1 MRHRK
6 PWTWR
11 GCELALLWSL
21 AACSPGVEVVF
32 EPGVVARIDST
43 SISAAE
49 MRDFVVSMPQ
59 SLRLQGLGAL
69 VRKHYLRSMLAK
81 YLLVLEA
88 KERGLDT
95 AQVVQTKVMHYWRQH
110 LVDTYR
116 RLALVPKVQ
125 VSEEEVRA
133 YFAHSGLDRKRQ
145 MAGILVKEDSTA
157 KQIYE
162 ELKAGGDFA
171 QLAAEYTI
179 DERSAAQG
187 GVLGFIDLKQARR
200 LQIPDEVFRNLPSG
214 QLSPILPMGTRY
226 QIVRFLQDQSVPLA
240 EKRQQIRDILYE
252 RKRLEQENAEIA
264 TLARKLDVQLVSAG
278 LELLLNKAALHT
290 QVRLAHLGTEEVGQP
305 LFTYKGGQISLG
317 EYLNAL
323 WKDLR
328 ALSGWGVR
336 DSAEVVDTARE
347 LVLTPALLAEA
358 AQRAGLAETVDGQR
372 RLQEIRTEFLIK
384 QLREEAVIDQS
395 EASQEEARD
404 FYDTNEALFREPA
417 QYIVVEVLVETEVE
431 AAGLLRALERG
442 APLGTLAPKHTIR
455 SGMKREEG
463 LLHLGEYE
471 RLTLPRLFKA
481 VKAAELDKITGPVPV
496 EGGYS
501 IFRVL
506 NREGGELSPFFQV
519 EKKARALVRGQKRE
533 QLFEEL
539 IDDLLDKYKER
550 IAISDSALAAAL
562 PDTFLQHHAWEA
574 PTEGEFYRGP

>member
-1 MRHRK
+1 M
-6 PWTWR
+6 
-11 GCELALLWSL
+11 WSL
-21 AACSPGVEVVF
+21 AACSPGVEVVL

-49 MRDFVVSMPQ
+49 MRDFVVQMPQ
-59 SLRLQGLGAL
+59 SLRLQGQGDPA
-69 VRKHYLRSMLAK
+69 RKRYLRSMLAK

-116 RLALVPKVQ
+116 QLALVPNVQ
-125 VSEEEVRA
+125 VSEEEVGA

-145 MAGILVKEDSTA
+145 MAGILVEEDSTA

-162 ELKAGGDFA
+162 QLEAGGDFA
-171 QLAAEYTI
+171 QLAAEYTV
-179 DERSAAQG
+179 DERSASQG
-187 GVLGFIDLKQARR
+187 GILGFIDLGQARR
-200 LQIPDEVFRNLPSG
+200 LQIPDEVFRSLPSG

-226 QIVRFLQDQSVPLA
+226 QIVRFLQDQPVPLA

-252 RKRLEQENAEIA
+252 RKRLEQERAEIA
-264 TLARKLDVQLVSAG
+264 TLARKLDVQLVPEG
-278 LELLLNKAALHT
+278 LDILLDKAALHT
-290 QVRLAHLGTEEVGQP
+290 RVRLAHLTDEEVGQP
-305 LFTYKGGQISLG
+305 LFTYKGGQIALG
-317 EYLNAL
+317 DYLNAL
-323 WKDLR
+323 WKDMR

-347 LVLTPALLAEA
+347 LVLMPALLAEA
-358 AQRAGLAETVDGQR
+358 AQRAGLEEMADGQQ
-372 RLQEIRTEFLIK
+372 RLAEIRTEFMIK
-384 QLREEAVIDQS
+384 QLRQEEVIDQS

-404 FYDTNEALFREPA
+404 FYDNNEELFREPA

-431 AAGLLRALERG
+431 AAGLLRTIAQG
-442 APLGTLAPKHTIR
+442 ATLGMLAQKHTIR
-455 SGMKREEG
+455 PGMKKEDG

-471 RLTLPRLFKA
+471 RLMLPRLFKA
-481 VKAAELDKITGPVPV
+481 VKAADLNKITGPEHV

-501 IFRVL
+501 IFKVL
-506 NREGGELSPFFQV
+506 NRQGGELSPFFQV

-533 QLFEEL
+533 QFFEDL

-550 IAISDSALAAAL
+550 IAVSDSALAAAL
-562 PDTFLQHHAWEA
+562 PDAFLQRHAWEA
-574 PTEGEFYRGP
+574 PTKGE

>member
-1 MRHRK
+1 M
-6 PWTWR
+6 
-11 GCELALLWSL
+11 WSL
-21 AACSPGVEVVF
+21 AACSPGVEVVL

-49 MRDFVVSMPQ
+49 MRDFVVQMPQ
-59 SLRLQGLGAL
+59 SLRLQGQGDPA
-69 VRKHYLRSMLAK
+69 RKRYLRSMLAK

-116 RLALVPKVQ
+116 QLALAPNVQ
-125 VSEEEVRA
+125 VSEEEVGA

-145 MAGILVKEDSTA
+145 MAGILVEEDSTA

-162 ELKAGGDFA
+162 QLETGEDFA

-179 DERSAAQG
+179 DERSASQG
-187 GVLGFIDLKQARR
+187 GILGFIDLEQARR
-200 LQIPDEVFRNLPSG
+200 LQIPDEVFRSLPSG

-226 QIVRFLQDQSVPLA
+226 QIVRFLQDQPVPLA

-252 RKRLEQENAEIA
+252 RKRLEQERAETA
-264 TLARKLDVQLVSAG
+264 TLARKLDVQLVPEG
-278 LELLLNKAALHT
+278 LEILLDKAALHT
-290 QVRLAHLGTEEVGQP
+290 RVRLAHLTDEEVGQP
-305 LFTYKGGQISLG
+305 LFTYDGGQIALG
-317 EYLNAL
+317 DYLNAL
-323 WKDLR
+323 WKDMR

-336 DSAEVVDTARE
+336 DSAEVIDTARE
-347 LVLTPALLAEA
+347 LVLMPALLAEA
-358 AQRAGLAETVDGQR
+358 AQRAGLEEMRDGQQ
-372 RLQEIRTEFLIK
+372 RLAEIRTEFMIK
-384 QLREEAVIDQS
+384 QLRQEEVIDQS

-404 FYDTNEALFREPA
+404 FYDDNEELFREPA

-431 AAGLLRALERG
+431 AAGLLHAITQG
-442 APLGTLAPKHTIR
+442 ATLGMLAQKHTIR
-455 SGMKREEG
+455 PGMKKEDG

-481 VKAAELDKITGPVPV
+481 VKAADLNKITGPEHV

-501 IFRVL
+501 IFKVL
-506 NREGGELSPFFQV
+506 NHQGGELSPFFQV

-533 QLFEEL
+533 QLFEDL
-539 IDDLLDKYKER
+539 IDDLLDKYEER
-550 IAISDSALAAAL
+550 IAVSDSALAAAL
-562 PDTFLQHHAWEA
+562 PDAFLQRHAWEA
-574 PTEGEFYRGP
+574 PTKGE

>member
-1 MRHRK
+1 M
-6 PWTWR
+6 
-11 GCELALLWSL
+11 WSL
-21 AACSPGVEVVF
+21 AACSPGVEVVL

-49 MRDFVVSMPQ
+49 MRDFVVQMPQ
-59 SLRLQGLGAL
+59 SLRLQGQGDPA
-69 VRKHYLRSMLAK
+69 RKRYLRSMLAK

-95 AQVVQTKVMHYWRQH
+95 AEVVQTKVMHYWRQH

-116 RLALVPKVQ
+116 QLALAPNVQ
-125 VSEEEVRA
+125 VSEEEVGA

-145 MAGILVKEDSTA
+145 MAGILVEEDSTA

-162 ELKAGGDFA
+162 QLETGEDFA

-179 DERSAAQG
+179 DERSASQG
-187 GVLGFIDLKQARR
+187 GILGFIDLEQARR
-200 LQIPDEVFRNLPSG
+200 LQIPDEVFRSLPSG

-226 QIVRFLQDQSVPLA
+226 QIVRFLQDQPVPLA

-252 RKRLEQENAEIA
+252 RKRLEQERAEIA
-264 TLARKLDVQLVSAG
+264 TLARKLDVQLVPEG
-278 LELLLNKAALHT
+278 LEILLDKAALHT
-290 QVRLAHLGTEEVGQP
+290 RVRLAHLTDEEVGQP
-305 LFTYKGGQISLG
+305 LFTYDGGQIALG
-317 EYLNAL
+317 DYLNAL
-323 WKDLR
+323 WKDMR

-336 DSAEVVDTARE
+336 DSAEVIDTARE
-347 LVLTPALLAEA
+347 LVLMPALLAEA
-358 AQRAGLAETVDGQR
+358 AQRAGLEEMRDGQQ
-372 RLQEIRTEFLIK
+372 RLAEIRTEFMIK
-384 QLREEAVIDQS
+384 QLRQEEVIDQS

-404 FYDTNEALFREPA
+404 FYDDNEELFREPA

-431 AAGLLRALERG
+431 AAGLLRAIAQG
-442 APLGTLAPKHTIR
+442 ATLGMLAQKHTIR
-455 SGMKREEG
+455 PGMKKEDG

-481 VKAAELDKITGPVPV
+481 VKAADLNKITGSEHV

-501 IFRVL
+501 IFKVL
-506 NREGGELSPFFQV
+506 NRQGGELSPFFQV

-533 QLFEEL
+533 QFFEDL

-550 IAISDSALAAAL
+550 IAVSDSALAAAL
-562 PDTFLQHHAWEA
+562 PDAFLQRHAWEA
-574 PTEGEFYRGP
+574 PTKGE

>member
-1 MRHRK
+1 M
-6 PWTWR
+6 
-11 GCELALLWSL
+11 WSL
-21 AACSPGVEVVF
+21 AACSPGVEVVL

-49 MRDFVVSMPQ
+49 MRDFVVQMPQ
-59 SLRLQGLGAL
+59 SLRLQGQGDPA
-69 VRKHYLRSMLAK
+69 RKRYLRSMLAK

-116 RLALVPKVQ
+116 QLALVPNVQ

-145 MAGILVKEDSTA
+145 MAGILVEEDSTA

-162 ELKAGGDFA
+162 QLEAGGDFA
-171 QLAAEYTI
+171 QLAAEYTV
-179 DERSAAQG
+179 DERSASQG
-187 GVLGFIDLKQARR
+187 GILGFIDLGQARR
-200 LQIPDEVFRNLPSG
+200 LQIPDEVFRSLPSG

-226 QIVRFLQDQSVPLA
+226 QIVRFLQDQPVPLA

-252 RKRLEQENAEIA
+252 RKRLEQERAEIA
-264 TLARKLDVQLVSAG
+264 TLARKLDVQLVPEG
-278 LELLLNKAALHT
+278 LDILLDKAALHT
-290 QVRLAHLGTEEVGQP
+290 RVRLAHLTDEEVGQP
-305 LFTYKGGQISLG
+305 LFTYKGGQIALG
-317 EYLNAL
+317 DYLNAL
-323 WKDLR
+323 WKDMR

-347 LVLTPALLAEA
+347 LVLMPALLAEA
-358 AQRAGLAETVDGQR
+358 AQRAGLEEMADGQQ
-372 RLQEIRTEFLIK
+372 RLAEIRTEFMIK
-384 QLREEAVIDQS
+384 QLRQEEVIDQS

-404 FYDTNEALFREPA
+404 FYDNNEELFREPA

-431 AAGLLRALERG
+431 AAGLLRTIAQG
-442 APLGTLAPKHTIR
+442 ATLGMLAQKHTIR
-455 SGMKREEG
+455 PGMKKEDG

-471 RLTLPRLFKA
+471 RLMLPRLFKA
-481 VKAAELDKITGPVPV
+481 VKAADLNKITGPEHV

-501 IFRVL
+501 IFKVL
-506 NREGGELSPFFQV
+506 NRQGGELSPFFQV

-533 QLFEEL
+533 QFFEDL

-550 IAISDSALAAAL
+550 IAVSDSALAAAL
-562 PDTFLQHHAWEA
+562 PDAFLQRHAWEA
-574 PTEGEFYRGP
+574 PTKGE

>member
-1 MRHRK
+1 M
-6 PWTWR
+6 
-11 GCELALLWSL
+11 WSL
-21 AACSPGVEVVF
+21 AACSPGVEVVL

-49 MRDFVVSMPQ
+49 MRDFVVQMPQ
-59 SLRLQGLGAL
+59 SLRLQGQGDPA
-69 VRKHYLRSMLAK
+69 RKRYLHSMLAK

-116 RLALVPKVQ
+116 QLALAPNVQ
-125 VSEEEVRA
+125 VSEEEVGA

-145 MAGILVKEDSTA
+145 MAGILVEEDSTA

-162 ELKAGGDFA
+162 QLETGEDFA
-171 QLAAEYTI
+171 QLAAEYTV
-179 DERSAAQG
+179 DERSASQG
-187 GVLGFIDLKQARR
+187 GILGFIDLEQARR
-200 LQIPDEVFRNLPSG
+200 LQIPDEVFRSLPSG

-226 QIVRFLQDQSVPLA
+226 QIVRFLQDQPVPLA

-252 RKRLEQENAEIA
+252 RKRLEQESAEIA
-264 TLARKLDVQLVSAG
+264 TLARKLDVQLVPEG
-278 LELLLNKAALHT
+278 LDILLDKAVLHT
-290 QVRLAHLGTEEVGQP
+290 RVRLAHLTDEEVGQP
-305 LFTYKGGQISLG
+305 LFTYDGGQIALG
-317 EYLNAL
+317 DYLNAL
-323 WKDLR
+323 WKDMR

-347 LVLTPALLAEA
+347 LVLMPALLAEA
-358 AQRAGLAETVDGQR
+358 AQRAGLEEMEDGQQ
-372 RLQEIRTEFLIK
+372 RLAEIRTEFMIK
-384 QLREEAVIDQS
+384 QLRQEEVIDQS

-404 FYDTNEALFREPA
+404 FYDDNEELFREPA
-417 QYIVVEVLVETEVE
+417 QYIVAEVLVETEVE
-431 AAGLLRALERG
+431 AAGLLRAIAQG
-442 APLGTLAPKHTIR
+442 ATLGMLAQKHTIR
-455 SGMKREEG
+455 PGMKKEDG

-481 VKAAELDKITGPVPV
+481 VKAADLNKITGSEHV

-501 IFRVL
+501 IFKVL
-506 NREGGELSPFFQV
+506 NRQGGELSPFFQV

-533 QLFEEL
+533 QFFEDL

-550 IAISDSALAAAL
+550 IAVSDSALAAAL
-562 PDTFLQHHAWEA
+562 PDAFLQRHAWEA
-574 PTEGEFYRGP
+574 PTKGE

>member
-1 MRHRK
+1 M
-6 PWTWR
+6 
-11 GCELALLWSL
+11 WSL
-21 AACSPGVEVVF
+21 AACSPGVEVVL

-49 MRDFVVSMPQ
+49 MRDFVVQMPQ
-59 SLRLQGLGAL
+59 SLRLQGQGDPA
-69 VRKHYLRSMLAK
+69 RKRYLHSMLAK

-116 RLALVPKVQ
+116 QLALAPNVQ
-125 VSEEEVRA
+125 VSEEEVGA

-145 MAGILVKEDSTA
+145 MAGILVEEDSTA

-162 ELKAGGDFA
+162 QLETGEDFA

-179 DERSAAQG
+179 DERSASQG
-187 GVLGFIDLKQARR
+187 GILGFIDLEQARR
-200 LQIPDEVFRNLPSG
+200 LQIPDEVFRSLPSG

-226 QIVRFLQDQSVPLA
+226 QIVRFLQDQPVPLA

-252 RKRLEQENAEIA
+252 RKRLEQERAETA
-264 TLARKLDVQLVSAG
+264 TLARKLDVQLVPEG
-278 LELLLNKAALHT
+278 LEILLDKAALHT
-290 QVRLAHLGTEEVGQP
+290 RVRLAHLTDEEVGQP
-305 LFTYKGGQISLG
+305 LFTYDGGQIALG
-317 EYLNAL
+317 DYLNAL
-323 WKDLR
+323 WKDMR

-336 DSAEVVDTARE
+336 DSAEVIDTARE
-347 LVLTPALLAEA
+347 LVLMPALLAEA
-358 AQRAGLAETVDGQR
+358 AQRAGLEEMRDGQQ
-372 RLQEIRTEFLIK
+372 RLAEIRTEFMIK
-384 QLREEAVIDQS
+384 QLRQEEVIDQS

-404 FYDTNEALFREPA
+404 FYDDNEELFREPA

-431 AAGLLRALERG
+431 AAGLLHAITQG
-442 APLGTLAPKHTIR
+442 ATLGMLAQKHTIR
-455 SGMKREEG
+455 PGMKKEDG

-481 VKAAELDKITGPVPV
+481 VKAADLNKITGPEHV

-501 IFRVL
+501 IFKVL
-506 NREGGELSPFFQV
+506 NHQGGELSPFFQV

-533 QLFEEL
+533 QLFEDL
-539 IDDLLDKYKER
+539 IDDLLDKYEER
-550 IAISDSALAAAL
+550 IAVSDSALAAAL
-562 PDTFLQHHAWEA
+562 PDAFLQRHAWEA
-574 PTEGEFYRGP
+574 PTKGE

>member
-1 MRHRK
+1 M
-6 PWTWR
+6 
-11 GCELALLWSL
+11 WSL
-21 AACSPGVEVVF
+21 AACSPGVEVVL

-49 MRDFVVSMPQ
+49 MRDFVVQMPQ
-59 SLRLQGLGAL
+59 SLRLQGQGDPA
-69 VRKHYLRSMLAK
+69 RKRYLRSMLAK

-116 RLALVPKVQ
+116 QLALAPNVQ

-145 MAGILVKEDSTA
+145 MAGILVEEDSTA

-162 ELKAGGDFA
+162 QLEAGGDFA
-171 QLAAEYTI
+171 QLAAEYTV
-179 DERSAAQG
+179 DERSASQG
-187 GVLGFIDLKQARR
+187 GILGFIDLEQARR
-200 LQIPDEVFRNLPSG
+200 LQIPDEVFRSLPSG

-226 QIVRFLQDQSVPLA
+226 QIVRFLQDQPVPLA

-252 RKRLEQENAEIA
+252 RKRLEQERAEIA
-264 TLARKLDVQLVSAG
+264 TLARKLDVQLVPEG
-278 LELLLNKAALHT
+278 LDILLDKAALHT
-290 QVRLAHLGTEEVGQP
+290 RVRLAHLTDEEVGQP
-305 LFTYKGGQISLG
+305 LFTYDGGQIALG
-317 EYLNAL
+317 DYLNAL
-323 WKDLR
+323 WKDMR

-336 DSAEVVDTARE
+336 DSAEVIDTARE
-347 LVLTPALLAEA
+347 LVLMPALLAEA
-358 AQRAGLAETVDGQR
+358 AQRAGLEEMADGQQ
-372 RLQEIRTEFLIK
+372 RLAEIRTEFMIK
-384 QLREEAVIDQS
+384 QLRQEEVIDQS

-404 FYDTNEALFREPA
+404 FYDDNEELFREPA

-431 AAGLLRALERG
+431 AAGLLRAIAQG
-442 APLGTLAPKHTIR
+442 ATLGMLAQKHTIR
-455 SGMKREEG
+455 PGMKKEDG

-481 VKAAELDKITGPVPV
+481 VKAADLNKITGSEHV

-501 IFRVL
+501 IFKVL
-506 NREGGELSPFFQV
+506 NRQGGELSPFFQV

-533 QLFEEL
+533 QFFEDL

-550 IAISDSALAAAL
+550 IAVSDSALAAAL
-562 PDTFLQHHAWEA
+562 PDAFLQRHAWEA
-574 PTEGEFYRGP
+574 PTKGE

>member
-1 MRHRK
+1 M
-6 PWTWR
+6 
-11 GCELALLWSL
+11 WSL
-21 AACSPGVEVVF
+21 AACSPGVEVVL

-49 MRDFVVSMPQ
+49 MRDFVVQMPQ
-59 SLRLQGLGAL
+59 SLRLQGQGDPA
-69 VRKHYLRSMLAK
+69 RKRYLHSMLAK

-95 AQVVQTKVMHYWRQH
+95 AEVVQTKVMHYWRQH

-116 RLALVPKVQ
+116 QLALAPNVQ
-125 VSEEEVRA
+125 VSEEEVGA

-145 MAGILVKEDSTA
+145 MAGILVEEDSTA

-162 ELKAGGDFA
+162 QLETGEDFA

-179 DERSAAQG
+179 DERSASQG
-187 GVLGFIDLKQARR
+187 GILGFIDLEQARR
-200 LQIPDEVFRNLPSG
+200 LQIPDEVFRSLPSG

-226 QIVRFLQDQSVPLA
+226 QIVRFLQDQPVPLA

-252 RKRLEQENAEIA
+252 RKRLEQERAEIA
-264 TLARKLDVQLVSAG
+264 TLARKLDVQLVPEG
-278 LELLLNKAALHT
+278 LEILLDKAALHT
-290 QVRLAHLGTEEVGQP
+290 RVRLAHLTDEEVGQP
-305 LFTYKGGQISLG
+305 LFTYDGGQIALG
-317 EYLNAL
+317 DYLNAL
-323 WKDLR
+323 WKDMR

-336 DSAEVVDTARE
+336 DSAEVIDTARE
-347 LVLTPALLAEA
+347 LLLMPALLAEA
-358 AQRAGLAETVDGQR
+358 AQRAGLEEMADGQQ
-372 RLQEIRTEFLIK
+372 RLAEIRTEFMIK
-384 QLREEAVIDQS
+384 QLRQEEVIDQS

-404 FYDTNEALFREPA
+404 FYDDNEELFREPA

-431 AAGLLRALERG
+431 AAGLLRAIAQG
-442 APLGTLAPKHTIR
+442 ATLGMLAQKHTIR
-455 SGMKREEG
+455 PGMKKEDG

-481 VKAAELDKITGPVPV
+481 VKAADLNKITGSEHV

-501 IFRVL
+501 IFKVL
-506 NREGGELSPFFQV
+506 NRQGGELSPFFQV

-533 QLFEEL
+533 QFFEDL

-550 IAISDSALAAAL
+550 IAVSDSALAAAL
-562 PDTFLQHHAWEA
+562 PDAFLQRHAWEA
-574 PTEGEFYRGP
+574 PTKGE

>member
-1 MRHRK
+1 M
-6 PWTWR
+6 
-11 GCELALLWSL
+11 WSL
-21 AACSPGVEVVF
+21 AACSPGVEVVL

-49 MRDFVVSMPQ
+49 MRDFVVQMPQ
-59 SLRLQGLGAL
+59 SLRLQGQGDPA
-69 VRKHYLRSMLAK
+69 RKRYLRSMLAK

-116 RLALVPKVQ
+116 QLALAPNVQ

-145 MAGILVKEDSTA
+145 MAGILVEEDSTA

-162 ELKAGGDFA
+162 QLEAGGDFA
-171 QLAAEYTI
+171 QLAAEYTV
-179 DERSAAQG
+179 DERSASQRG
-187 GVLGFIDLKQARR
+187 ILGFIDLEQARR
-200 LQIPDEVFRNLPSG
+200 LQIPDEVFRSLPSG
-214 QLSPILPMGTRY
+214 QLSSILPMGTRY
-226 QIVRFLQDQSVPLA
+226 QIVRFLQDQPVPLA

-252 RKRLEQENAEIA
+252 RKRLEQERAEIA
-264 TLARKLDVQLVSAG
+264 TLARKLDVQLVPEG
-278 LELLLNKAALHT
+278 LDILLDKAALHT
-290 QVRLAHLGTEEVGQP
+290 RVRLAHLTDEEVGQP
-305 LFTYKGGQISLG
+305 LFTYDGGQIALG
-317 EYLNAL
+317 DYLNAL
-323 WKDLR
+323 WKDMR

-336 DSAEVVDTARE
+336 DSAEVIDTARE
-347 LVLTPALLAEA
+347 LVLMPALLAEA
-358 AQRAGLAETVDGQR
+358 AQRAGLEEMRDGQQ
-372 RLQEIRTEFLIK
+372 RLAEIHTEFMIK
-384 QLREEAVIDQS
+384 QLRQEEVIDQS

-404 FYDTNEALFREPA
+404 FYDDNEELFREPA

-431 AAGLLRALERG
+431 AAGLLRAIAQG
-442 APLGTLAPKHTIR
+442 ATLGMLAQKHTIR
-455 SGMKREEG
+455 PGMKKEDG

-481 VKAAELDKITGPVPV
+481 VKAADLNKITGSEHV

-501 IFRVL
+501 IFKVL
-506 NREGGELSPFFQV
+506 NRQGGELSPFFQV

-533 QLFEEL
+533 QFFEGL

-550 IAISDSALAAAL
+550 IAVSDSALAAAL
-562 PDTFLQHHAWEA
+562 PDAFLQRHAWEA
-574 PTEGEFYRGP
+574 PTKGE

>member
-1 MRHRK
+1 M
-6 PWTWR
+6 
-11 GCELALLWSL
+11 WSL
-21 AACSPGVEVVF
+21 AACSPGVEVVL

-49 MRDFVVSMPQ
+49 MRDFVVQMPQ
-59 SLRLQGLGAL
+59 SLRLQGQGDPA
-69 VRKHYLRSMLAK
+69 RKRYLHSMLAK

-95 AQVVQTKVMHYWRQH
+95 AEVVQTKVMHYWRQH

-116 RLALVPKVQ
+116 QLALAPNVQ
-125 VSEEEVRA
+125 VSEEEVGA

-145 MAGILVKEDSTA
+145 MAGILVEEDSTA

-162 ELKAGGDFA
+162 QLETGEDFA

-179 DERSAAQG
+179 DERSASQG
-187 GVLGFIDLKQARR
+187 GILGFIDLEQARR
-200 LQIPDEVFRNLPSG
+200 LQIPDEVFRSLPSG

-226 QIVRFLQDQSVPLA
+226 QIVRFLQDQPVPLA

-252 RKRLEQENAEIA
+252 RKRLEQERAEIA
-264 TLARKLDVQLVSAG
+264 TLARKLDVQLVPEG
-278 LELLLNKAALHT
+278 LEILLDKAALHT
-290 QVRLAHLGTEEVGQP
+290 RVRLAHLTDEEVGQP
-305 LFTYKGGQISLG
+305 LFTYKGGQIALG
-317 EYLNAL
+317 DYLNAL
-323 WKDLR
+323 WKDMR

-336 DSAEVVDTARE
+336 DSAEVIDTARE
-347 LVLTPALLAEA
+347 LLLMPALLAEA
-358 AQRAGLAETVDGQR
+358 AQRAGLEEMADGQQ
-372 RLQEIRTEFLIK
+372 RLAEIRTEFMIK
-384 QLREEAVIDQS
+384 QLRQEEVIDQS

-404 FYDTNEALFREPA
+404 FYDDNEELFREPA

-431 AAGLLRALERG
+431 AAGLLRAIAQG
-442 APLGTLAPKHTIR
+442 ATLGMLAQKHTIR
-455 SGMKREEG
+455 PGMKKEDG

-481 VKAAELDKITGPVPV
+481 VKAADLNKITGSEHV

-501 IFRVL
+501 IFKVL
-506 NREGGELSPFFQV
+506 NRQGGELSPFFQV

-533 QLFEEL
+533 QFFEDL

-550 IAISDSALAAAL
+550 IAVSDSALAAAL
-562 PDTFLQHHAWEA
+562 PDAFLQRHAWEA
-574 PTEGEFYRGP
+574 PTKGE

>member
-1 MRHRK
+1 M
-6 PWTWR
+6 
-11 GCELALLWSL
+11 WSL
-21 AACSPGVEVVF
+21 AACSPGVEVVL

-49 MRDFVVSMPQ
+49 MRDFVVQMPQ
-59 SLRLQGLGAL
+59 SLRLQGQGDPA
-69 VRKHYLRSMLAK
+69 RKRYLRSMLAK

-116 RLALVPKVQ
+116 QLALAPNVQ
-125 VSEEEVRA
+125 VSEEEVGA

-145 MAGILVKEDSTA
+145 MAGILVEEDSTA

-162 ELKAGGDFA
+162 QLETGEDFA

-179 DERSAAQG
+179 DERSASQG
-187 GVLGFIDLKQARR
+187 GILGFIDLEQARR
-200 LQIPDEVFRNLPSG
+200 LQIPDEVFRSLPSG

-226 QIVRFLQDQSVPLA
+226 QIVRFLQDQPVPLA

-252 RKRLEQENAEIA
+252 RKRLEQERAEIA
-264 TLARKLDVQLVSAG
+264 TLARKLDVQLVPEG
-278 LELLLNKAALHT
+278 LEILLDKAALHT
-290 QVRLAHLGTEEVGQP
+290 RVRLAHLTDEEVGQP
-305 LFTYKGGQISLG
+305 LFTYKGGQIALG
-317 EYLNAL
+317 DYLNAL
-323 WKDLR
+323 WKDMR

-336 DSAEVVDTARE
+336 DSAEVIDTARE
-347 LVLTPALLAEA
+347 LVLMPALLAEA
-358 AQRAGLAETVDGQR
+358 AQRAGLEEMADGQQ
-372 RLQEIRTEFLIK
+372 RLAEIRTEFMIK
-384 QLREEAVIDQS
+384 QLRQEEVIDQS

-404 FYDTNEALFREPA
+404 FYDDNEELFREPA

-431 AAGLLRALERG
+431 ATGLLHAITQG
-442 APLGTLAPKHTIR
+442 ATLGMLAQKHTIR
-455 SGMKREEG
+455 PDMKKEDG
-463 LLHLGEYE
+463 SLHLGEYE

-481 VKAAELDKITGPVPV
+481 VKAADLNKITGPEHV

-501 IFRVL
+501 IFKVL
-506 NREGGELSPFFQV
+506 NRQGGELSPFFQV

-533 QLFEEL
+533 QLFEDL

-550 IAISDSALAAAL
+550 IAVSDSALAAAL
-562 PDTFLQHHAWEA
+562 PDAFLQRHAWEA
-574 PTEGEFYRGP
+574 PTKGE

>member
-59 SLRLQGLGAL
+59 SLRLQGLGDS

-187 GVLGFIDLKQARR
+187 GVLGFIELKQARR
-200 LQIPDEVFRNLPSG
+200 LQIPDEVFRSLPSG

-226 QIVRFLQDQSVPLA
+226 QIVRFLQDQPVPLA

-264 TLARKLDVQLVSAG
+264 ILARKLDMQLVSAG

-290 QVRLAHLGTEEVGQP
+290 PVRLAHLGTEEVGQP

-317 EYLNAL
+317 DYLNAL

-431 AAGLLRALERG
+431 AAGLLRALAQG
-442 APLGTLAPKHTIR
+442 ATLGTLAQKHTIR
-455 SGMKREEG
+455 SGMKKEDG

-519 EKKARALVRGQKRE
+519 EKKARALVCGQKRE

>member
-1 MRHRK
+1 M
-6 PWTWR
+6 
-11 GCELALLWSL
+11 WSL
-21 AACSPGVEVVF
+21 AACSPGVEVVL

-49 MRDFVVSMPQ
+49 MRDFVVQMPQ
-59 SLRLQGLGAL
+59 SLRLQGQGDPA
-69 VRKHYLRSMLAK
+69 RKRYLHSMLAK

-116 RLALVPKVQ
+116 QLALAPNVQ
-125 VSEEEVRA
+125 VSEEEVGA

-145 MAGILVKEDSTA
+145 MAGILVEEDSTA

-162 ELKAGGDFA
+162 QLETGEDFA

-179 DERSAAQG
+179 DERSASQG
-187 GVLGFIDLKQARR
+187 GILGFIDLEQARR
-200 LQIPDEVFRNLPSG
+200 LQIPDEVFRSLPSG

-226 QIVRFLQDQSVPLA
+226 QIVRFLQDQPVPLA

-252 RKRLEQENAEIA
+252 RKRLEQERAETA
-264 TLARKLDVQLVSAG
+264 TLARKLDVQLVPEG
-278 LELLLNKAALHT
+278 LEILLDKAALHT
-290 QVRLAHLGTEEVGQP
+290 RVRLAHLTDEEVDQP
-305 LFTYKGGQISLG
+305 LFTYDGGQIALG
-317 EYLNAL
+317 DYLNAL
-323 WKDLR
+323 WKDMR

-336 DSAEVVDTARE
+336 DSAEVIDTARE
-347 LVLTPALLAEA
+347 LVLMPALLAEA
-358 AQRAGLAETVDGQR
+358 AQRAGLEEMRDGQQ
-372 RLQEIRTEFLIK
+372 RLAEIRTEFMIK
-384 QLREEAVIDQS
+384 QLRQEEVIDQS

-404 FYDTNEALFREPA
+404 FYDDNEELFREPA

-431 AAGLLRALERG
+431 AAGLLHAITQG
-442 APLGTLAPKHTIR
+442 ATLGMLAQKHTIR
-455 SGMKREEG
+455 PGMKKEDG

-481 VKAAELDKITGPVPV
+481 VKAADLNKITGSEHV

-501 IFRVL
+501 IFKVL
-506 NREGGELSPFFQV
+506 NRQGGELSPFFQV

-533 QLFEEL
+533 QFFEDL

-550 IAISDSALAAAL
+550 IAVSDSALAAAL
-562 PDTFLQHHAWEA
+562 PDAFLQRHAWEA
-574 PTEGEFYRGP
+574 PTKGE

>member
-1 MRHRK
+1 M
-6 PWTWR
+6 
-11 GCELALLWSL
+11 WSL
-21 AACSPGVEVVF
+21 AACSPGVEVVL

-49 MRDFVVSMPQ
+49 MRDFVVQMPQ
-59 SLRLQGLGAL
+59 SLRLQGQGDPA
-69 VRKHYLRSMLAK
+69 RKRYLHSMLAK

-116 RLALVPKVQ
+116 QLALAPNVQ
-125 VSEEEVRA
+125 VSEEEVGA

-145 MAGILVKEDSTA
+145 MAGILVEEDSTA

-162 ELKAGGDFA
+162 QLETGEDFA

-179 DERSAAQG
+179 DERSASQG
-187 GVLGFIDLKQARR
+187 GILGFIDLEQARR
-200 LQIPDEVFRNLPSG
+200 LQIPDEVFRSLPSG

-226 QIVRFLQDQSVPLA
+226 QIVRFLQDQPVPLA

-252 RKRLEQENAEIA
+252 RKRLEQERAETA
-264 TLARKLDVQLVSAG
+264 TLARKLDVQLVPEG
-278 LELLLNKAALHT
+278 LEILLDKAALHT
-290 QVRLAHLGTEEVGQP
+290 RVRLAHLTDEEVGQP
-305 LFTYKGGQISLG
+305 LFTYDGGQIALG
-317 EYLNAL
+317 DYLNAL
-323 WKDLR
+323 WKDMR

-336 DSAEVVDTARE
+336 DRAEVIDTARE
-347 LVLTPALLAEA
+347 LVLMPALLAEA
-358 AQRAGLAETVDGQR
+358 AQRAGLEEMADGQQ
-372 RLQEIRTEFLIK
+372 RLAEIRTEFMIK
-384 QLREEAVIDQS
+384 QLRQEEVIDQS

-404 FYDTNEALFREPA
+404 FYDDNEELFREPA

-431 AAGLLRALERG
+431 AAGLLHAITQG
-442 APLGTLAPKHTIR
+442 ATLGMLAQKHTIR
-455 SGMKREEG
+455 PDMKKEDG
-463 LLHLGEYE
+463 SLHLGEYE

-481 VKAAELDKITGPVPV
+481 VKAADLNKITGPEHV

-501 IFRVL
+501 IFKVL
-506 NREGGELSPFFQV
+506 NRQGGELSPFFQV

-533 QLFEEL
+533 QLFEDL

-550 IAISDSALAAAL
+550 IAVSDSALAAAL
-562 PDTFLQHHAWEA
+562 PDAFLQRHAWEA
-574 PTEGEFYRGP
+574 PTKGE

>member
-1 MRHRK
+1 M
-6 PWTWR
+6 
-11 GCELALLWSL
+11 WSL
-21 AACSPGVEVVF
+21 AACSPGVEVVL

-49 MRDFVVSMPQ
+49 MRDFVVQMPQ
-59 SLRLQGLGAL
+59 SLRLQGQGDPA
-69 VRKHYLRSMLAK
+69 RKRYLRSMLAK

-116 RLALVPKVQ
+116 QLALAPNVQ

-145 MAGILVKEDSTA
+145 MAGILVEEDSTA

-162 ELKAGGDFA
+162 QLEAGGDFA
-171 QLAAEYTI
+171 QLAAEYTV
-179 DERSAAQG
+179 DERSASQG
-187 GVLGFIDLKQARR
+187 GILGFIDLEQARR
-200 LQIPDEVFRNLPSG
+200 LQIPDEVFRSLPSG

-226 QIVRFLQDQSVPLA
+226 QIVRFLQDQPVPLA

-252 RKRLEQENAEIA
+252 RKRLEQERAEIA
-264 TLARKLDVQLVSAG
+264 TLARKLDVQLVPEG
-278 LELLLNKAALHT
+278 LEILLDKAALHT
-290 QVRLAHLGTEEVGQP
+290 RVRLAHLTDEEVGQP
-305 LFTYKGGQISLG
+305 LFTYDGGQIALG
-317 EYLNAL
+317 DYLNAL
-323 WKDLR
+323 WKDMR

-336 DSAEVVDTARE
+336 DSAEVIDTARE
-347 LVLTPALLAEA
+347 LVLMPALLAEA
-358 AQRAGLAETVDGQR
+358 AQRAGLEEMADGQQ
-372 RLQEIRTEFLIK
+372 RLAEIRTEFMIK
-384 QLREEAVIDQS
+384 QLRQEEVIDQS

-404 FYDTNEALFREPA
+404 FYDDNEELFREPA

-431 AAGLLRALERG
+431 AAGLLRAIAQG
-442 APLGTLAPKHTIR
+442 ATLGMLAQKHTIR
-455 SGMKREEG
+455 PDMKKEDG

-481 VKAAELDKITGPVPV
+481 VKAANLNKITGPEHV

-501 IFRVL
+501 IFKVL
-506 NREGGELSPFFQV
+506 NRQGGELSPFFQV

-533 QLFEEL
+533 QFFEDL

-550 IAISDSALAAAL
+550 IAVSDSALAAAL
-562 PDTFLQHHAWEA
+562 PDAFLQRHAWEA
-574 PTEGEFYRGP
+574 PTKGE